1 MVYSEVIVDAD
12 FCIKLGQS
20 EKYRYLEMLLP
31 LLADSVYLHSTVNQE
46 IKTPRGQ
53 IDALIASGTVIVLDE
68 NDLDDQ
74 EKKIY
79 DATFRQLANVMLD
92 KHHPNKNRGEVCSLA
107 MAKVKGLPCFVTDER
122 HLQPIVDSI
131 LNTGISDI
139 TCVRVIDIIQLI
151 KDGKLPELT
160 RKDAKIIW
168 IISGKDRSIFD
179 QEIWP
184 LS

>member
-1 MVYSEVIVDAD
+1 M
-12 FCIKLGQS
+12 
-20 EKYRYLEMLLP
+20 
-31 LLADSVYLHSTVNQE
+31 
-46 IKTPRGQ
+46 
-53 IDALIASGTVIVLDE
+53 
-68 NDLDDQ
+68 
-74 EKKIY
+74 
-79 DATFRQLANVMLD
+79 
-92 KHHPNKNRGEVCSLA
+92 A